1 MNKAIALI
9 LILGLAAA
17 GVAWWIG
24 ADAQPVTVD
33 EIGDENQT
41 VPQGQLPR
49 FAAKGD
55 AARLYAFAAGDADTL
70 RWMPCTHGPALG
82 SRLGGW
88 DGTVPGRS
96 GLAARCDNAVLLA
109 VVPAATQK

>member
-1 MNKAIALI
+1 MTKAIAAL
-9 LILGLAAA
+9 LAVGLAVA

-41 VPQGQLPR
+41 VARGQLPA

-55 AARLYAFAAGDADTL
+55 AARLYAFAANNPDTL
-70 RWMPCTHGPALG
+70 RWIPCTCGCAG
-82 SRLGGW
+82 
-88 DGTVPGRS
+88 VPGHTSNRS
-96 GLAARCDNAVLLA
+96 CYVKAEPQGHVTFTSH
-109 VVPAATQK
+109 AAT